1 MEHEEKVSLYAERLM
16 DAYVRLRRKY
26 RPGFVKMSNP
36 NVRLW
41 RNCATALIEMNLN
54 PYQFAQYVFDLV
66 TRRRPDVFE
75 NEITSV
81 ALANAYAQDRSGLKD
96 RLKLHVS
103 LQATKI
109 KNHLKLGEPL
119 VDILTNETYGLLL
132 PVRFAT
138 AWSEGLKD
146 LAELLRPAAEE
157 AILFEPYYL
166 ELLKEYLPEDIHNVV
181 GIHSS

>member
-1 MEHEEKVSLYAERLM
+1 MDHEEKVSLYVERLM

-26 RPGFVKMSNP
+26 RPTFVKVNSP

-41 RNCATALIEMNLN
+41 RSCATALIEMNLN

-66 TRRRPDVFE
+66 TERRPDVYE
-75 NEITSV
+75 SEITSV
-81 ALANAYAQDRSGLKD
+81 KLANAHAQDRPMLKEK
-96 RLKLHVS
+96 LKLQVS
-103 LQATKI
+103 LQAAKI

-119 VDILTNETYGLLL
+119 ADILMNETYGLLL

-146 LAELLRPAAEE
+146 LAEHLRPEAEE
-157 AILFEPYYL
+157 AIIFEPYYL
-166 ELLKEYLPEDIHNVV
+166 ELLKDYLPEDIHNVV
-181 GIHSS
+181 RVHTS

>member
-1 MEHEEKVSLYAERLM
+1 MDQEEKVSLYVERLM
-16 DAYVRLRRKY
+16 DAYVHLRRKY
-26 RPGFVKMSNP
+26 RPGFVKLSNP

-41 RNCATALIEMNLN
+41 RRCATALIEMNLN

-66 TRRRPDVFE
+66 TMRRPDVFE
-75 NEITSV
+75 NEITSIE
-81 ALANAYAQDRSGLKD
+81 LANAYAQDRPGLKD
-96 RLKLHVS
+96 RLKLHVH
-103 LQATKI
+103 LQSVKI

-119 VDILTNETYGLLL
+119 VDILTNETYGLLV

-146 LAELLRPAAEE
+146 LAEQLRPAAEE
-157 AILFEPYYL
+157 AIIFEPYYL

-181 GIHSS
+181 RVHTS